1 MILVIRLVN
10 RVRCN
15 VDVVR
20 TIIVDVVVPQDVA
33 LTVERCLVVV
43 LADVVR
49 LRQFIVVGRT
59 VVAIVDDNIVRIAVD
74 EIVGRHR
81 AIVCLD
87 RTIDCVDALA
97 SNDQVS
103 RRNAGAISNRH
114 TIIFAKS
121 LAIQGVV
128 LQIKTI
134 CTVNIVERNYRIVDI
149 LANIL
154 RDARLLV
161 RQCIRINNGKI
172 KFSITIDVLELRCT
186 KVVGR
191 TILCRIRCI
200 QDICSRKL
208 MRLDRNPVLLSIY
221 HIVIPKDVRVT
232 LQALVELICSRIIG
246 ALIIILIGTTIILV
260 IDNADNVRFS
270 SQIAKKAGPTRGLL
284 FLFIHRCKSI
294 RF

>member
-1 MILVIRLVN
+1 M
-10 RVRCN
+10 
-15 VDVVR
+15 
-20 TIIVDVVVPQDVA
+20 DVVVPQDVA

-43 LADVVR
+43 LADIVR
-49 LRQFIVVGRT
+49 LRQFIVVGRA

-81 AIVCLD
+81 AIIELD
-87 RTIDCVDALA
+87 CTIDCVDALA

-103 RRNAGAISNRH
+103 RCNAGAISNRH

-128 LQIKTI
+128 LQIKAI
-134 CTVNIVERNYRIVDI
+134 CTVNSVEGNYRIVDI

-186 KVVGR
+186 KLVG
-191 TILCRIRCI
+191 
-200 QDICSRKL
+200 
-208 MRLDRNPVLLSIY
+208 
-221 HIVIPKDVRVT
+221 
-232 LQALVELICSRIIG
+232 
-246 ALIIILIGTTIILV
+246 
-260 IDNADNVRFS
+260 
-270 SQIAKKAGPTRGLL
+270 
-284 FLFIHRCKSI
+284 
-294 RF
+294 